1 MPHEAH
7 KLPSKNMTNKL
18 PPHFASIFSFP
29 KRGKLTPEQAQD
41 LRDHLDEYRG
51 RIPEDI
57 FREILKK
64 IEENTA
70 SQNLWEFIM
79 SNPKLNYYVIDYM
92 LAHSKRPNLAVRFW
106 SLCWCHLRIDTGEI
120 MLTRQ
125 EIADKL
131 GILSCNVSRVISE
144 FEKIGAI
151 IRERKNGRAYYFV
164 NAWVAT
170 HLTGEARDKA
180 QNEAPL
186 LKFIDEET
194 DKENSSKK
202 AASDEVLPENDLTHE
217 VSASMRE
224 AVPTEEAK
232 NKPKRG
238 RRDLKII
245 EGGLTST
252 MENMSNDLSAHF
264 PNPFD
269 EAKKAL
275 EEMVAKSH
283 VAVLPAP
290 SNAGLWFLF
299 SLNLALY
306 LYLEMH
312 GFLNGTLY

>member
-1 MPHEAH
+1 
-7 KLPSKNMTNKL
+7 MTE
-18 PPHFASIFSFP
+18 
-29 KRGKLTPEQAQD
+29 PE
-41 LRDHLDEYRG
+41 
-51 RIPEDI
+51 
-57 FREILKK
+57 
-64 IEENTA
+64 
-70 SQNLWEFIM
+70 
-79 SNPKLNYYVIDYM
+79 LNNYVVNYM
-92 LAHSKRPNLAVRFW
+92 LDNSRRPHVALRFW
-106 SLCWCHLRIDTGEI
+106 SLCFCHMRTDTGEI

-131 GILSCNVSRVISE
+131 GILARHVSTVISE

-186 LKFIDEET
+186 LPLIQET
-194 DKENSSKK
+194 DKENSSKQARLKVLGSGKNKK
-202 AASDEVLPENDLTHE
+202 AAST
-217 VSASMRE
+217 
-224 AVPTEEAK
+224 AVPPDTSHNEATSEEK
-232 NKPKRG
+232 G
-238 RRDLKII
+238 GLKII
-245 EGGLTST
+245 KGGLTST
-252 MENMSNDLSAHF
+252 MENMSNALSAHF

>member
-7 KLPSKNMTNKL
+7 KLPSKIMTNKL
-18 PPHFASIFSFP
+18 PPHFASVFSFP

-186 LKFIDEET
+186 LPLIQET
-194 DKENSSKK
+194 DKENSSKQARLKVLGSGKNKK
-202 AASDEVLPENDLTHE
+202 AAS
-217 VSASMRE
+217 A
-224 AVPTEEAK
+224 AVPPDTSHNEATSEEK
-232 NKPKRG
+232 G
-238 RRDLKII
+238 GLKVIK
-245 EGGLTST
+245 GGLTST
-252 MENMSNDLSAHF
+252 MENMSSALAAHF

-269 EAKKAL
+269 KAKKAF
-275 EEMVAKSH
+275 EKIAEKSH